1 MLGNLLDIAGSLLAR
16 NDQKKANAQ
25 NQANFVSSQKQAQGQ
40 FDSQMDESITRRVAD
55 AKNAGVHP
63 LFALGASV
71 GASPTLSSGNAPK
84 VETGSG
90 MGDAL
95 ARVADRI
102 GESSRNKAAAARD
115 EAEAA
120 LLNSQRKRLES
131 DFMSRGRD
139 GSSVK
144 TYPYGEKP
152 VEGPIQFGPDS
163 PRGKPT
169 YFSPEIPQHGK
180 NPGVVA
186 GTRPGEV
193 RVRLADGSE
202 MNLYDPDLGLDE
214 IGQVRYVFQRMLHY
228 DRKASAWTKT
238 QIKSAWQKAKKE
250 FKSFKRAASGAP
262 IR

>member
-1 MLGNLLDIAGSLLAR
+1 MLGNLLDIAGTLFGMHEQRS
-16 NDQKKANAQ
+16 ANKQ
-25 NQANFVSSQKQAQGQ
+25 NQKNWAYQMAQSQKQ
-40 FDSQMDESITRRVAD
+40 FDAQMDQSVQRRVKD
-55 AKNAGVHP
+55 AQAAGVHP

-71 GASPTLSSGNAPK
+71 GASPTLSSGGAPR
-84 VETGSG
+84 VQTGSG

-102 GESSRNKAAAARD
+102 AQTDMNRARAERD

-120 LLNSQRKRLES
+120 LLNSQRKRLEQE
-131 DFMSRGRD
+131 MISRGHD
-139 GSSVK
+139 GAGVK

-152 VEGPIQFGPDS
+152 VVEYGPDS

-193 RVRLADGSE
+193 RVRMADGSE

-214 IGQVRYVFQRMLHY
+214 IGQVRYVFQRALYY
-228 DRKASAWTKT
+228 DSKASAWTKKKVR
-238 QIKSAWQKAKKE
+238 QLWNEAKRKVRGQSATGL
-250 FKSFKRAASGAP
+250 RN
-262 IR
+262 